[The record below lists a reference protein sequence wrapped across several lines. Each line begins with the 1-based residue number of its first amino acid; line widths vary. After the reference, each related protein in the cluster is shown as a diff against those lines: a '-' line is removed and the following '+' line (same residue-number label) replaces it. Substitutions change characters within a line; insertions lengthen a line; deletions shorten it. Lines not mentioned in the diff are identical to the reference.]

1 MIALY
6 LRFYSLVLNKGTF
19 CIYLFLLLSSS
30 LLGLTIGHS
39 SSLRKDFEAMD
50 VFSNVFEG

>member
-6 LRFYSLVLNKGTF
+6 LRFYSLVLDKGTF
-19 CIYLFLLLSSS
+19 SIYLFLLLSSS